1 MSGLDCLVLLSIIRR
16 QICNSPSPSHSNED
30 VSGVRTRAAN
40 DPSVFTIT
48 EKSPNMAFS
57 WMKVPTSAFTF
68 KKTQLRHYAKQALT
82 DDK

>member
-48 EKSPNMAFS
+48 ENALEL
-57 WMKVPTSAFTF
+57 TST
-68 KKTQLRHYAKQALT
+68 AL
-82 DDK
+82 DFVLEFDQFQ